1 MAKKKNK
8 KKDANKLPKT
18 IAGVKVP
25 KQLRS
30 AGKTA
35 QKIAQNPIVSEA
47 VIAGLT
53 AAATALV
60 AKGSR
65 TQTGRKIVGE
75 VEQGA
80 HAAGDTASQVKAALK
95 TAAAGLWTTVLAEL
109 ERDKQDRQSSA
120 APTDAPKHPKPPKP
134 PTND

>member
-8 KKDANKLPKT
+8 KKDAKKLPKT

-35 QKIAQNPIVSEA
+35 QKIAKNPIVSEA

-65 TQTGRKIVGE
+65 TQTGRKIVAEAKHDVHE
-75 VEQGA
+75 V
-80 HAAGDTASQVKAALK
+80 GDTASQVKSALK
-95 TAAAGLWTTVLAEL
+95 SAAAGLWVTVLSEL
-109 ERDKQDRQSSA
+109 ERDKQNRQANTSSA
-120 APTDAPKHPKPPKP
+120 DAPKPPKP